1 MASTLGFE
9 NDKSADYESVGLD
22 ETEVAAQQTSTDDG
36 DYPLRLPAKALPP
49 RRSLLPFALTA
60 VGAFFGILGIIILL
74 HYLPKFVPESKAGG
88 IGDRDTQSCDLM
100 KPADSKLEN
109 AFIINLRSPQH
120 LSFAE
125 AKIVDVIWDLFVG
138 QGGRLLM
145 AWAAYRVFM
154 DALVSLLEKTP
165 VSYDLYTSLVFD
177 TTSLLSTWKA
187 TKVIV
192 KSGSS
197 QSRVFMM
204 WFSLATLYILAFP
217 TLMGAATGYV
227 NPSNSGY
234 NMSDGNFVMASS
246 SSLTNCFSLDHGA
259 LIGQTNE
266 TIVPGPQALVKVY
279 NSNADSGVK
288 AEADF
293 WYLVDCEFYTYYVH
307 RILLTECR

>member
-1 MASTLGFE
+1 MASRHDLD
-9 NDKSADYESVGLD
+9 NDSGTDYEHVELD
-22 ETEVAAQQTSTDDG
+22 ETEIIKQQSSVDDG
-36 DYPLRLPAKALPP
+36 DYTLRLPAKALPP

-60 VGAFFGILGIIILL
+60 IGAFFGILGIIILL
-74 HYLPKFVPESKAGG
+74 HYLPGFVPESKQGY
-88 IGDRDTQSCDLM
+88 IGDTDAQSCDLM

-120 LSFAE
+120 LTFAE
-125 AKIVDVIWDLFVG
+125 AKIVDVLWDLFVG

-154 DALVSLLEKTP
+154 DGLVSLLEKTS

-192 KSGSS
+192 KSGSYR
-197 QSRVFMM
+197 SRVFMI

-234 NMSDGNFVMASS
+234 SMSDGNFVMASS
-246 SSLTNCFSLDHGA
+246 DNLTHCFLLDHGE
-259 LIGQTNE
+259 LIGKNNS

-279 NSNADSGVK
+279 SSHQNASEVK
-288 AEADF
+288 EHADY
-293 WYLVDCEFYTYYVH
+293 WYLETCRFYT
-307 RILLTECR
+307 